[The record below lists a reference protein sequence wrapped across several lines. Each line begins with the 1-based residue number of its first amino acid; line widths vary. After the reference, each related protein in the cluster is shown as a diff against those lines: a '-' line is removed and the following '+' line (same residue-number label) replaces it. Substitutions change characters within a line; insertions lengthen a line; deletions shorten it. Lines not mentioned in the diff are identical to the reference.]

1 MKKEELKKLIK
12 PYENDSMH
20 PYYRP
25 YVIRK
30 EQKKYNVFLV
40 GVNPATPIYENEIN
54 LDEYVDLLMDYDA
67 FYQEYNRIREKTG
80 KTKISRTRLGINN
93 FVDEIEVLT
102 DATILETNVV
112 PYPTKNI
119 KELKNINPKVI
130 DYALDLFYKV
140 LMRHSPEV
148 IIVYSKTSLK
158 YLMSVLRKNDII
170 EDHPPL
176 NQPIKDIENSKGAFL
191 EFTYENSDKRGMI
204 FVCRHFMYYGKKGN
218 SFEGFKNKVTCY
230 LNRDK

>member
-1 MKKEELKKLIK
+1 MKREELKQLIK
-12 PYENDSMH
+12 PYEGDSMH

-30 EQKKYNVFLV
+30 KPRDYNVFLV

-54 LDEYVDLLMDYDA
+54 IDEYVDLLMDYDA

-93 FVDEIEVLT
+93 FVDEIEALT
-102 DATILETNVV
+102 GAAILETNVI

-119 KELKNINPKVI
+119 KELKNVDPKVI
-130 DYALDLFYKV
+130 DYALNVFYKV
-140 LMRHSPEV
+140 WMRHSPEV

-158 YLMSVLRKNDII
+158 YLVNVLSNNGLIDN
-170 EDHPPL
+170 HPPL
-176 NQPIKDIENSKGAFL
+176 NQPIKDLENSKESFL
-191 EFTYENSDKRGMI
+191 EFTYENSDKKGMV
-204 FVCRHFMYYGKKGN
+204 FVCRHFMYYGRKGN
-218 SFEGFKNKVTCY
+218 SFEGFKNKVTRY
-230 LNRDK
+230 LSRDK